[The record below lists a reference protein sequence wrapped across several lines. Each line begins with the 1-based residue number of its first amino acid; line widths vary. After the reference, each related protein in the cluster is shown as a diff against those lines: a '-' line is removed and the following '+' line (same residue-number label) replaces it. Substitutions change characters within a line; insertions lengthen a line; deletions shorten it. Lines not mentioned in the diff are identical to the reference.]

1 MSTLVLHVPWTQ
13 DIDFFIKGPSK
24 IYKNYIES
32 QSNLIKVTP
41 ANIYVNVKKFYSD
54 IKLLFLTLNFLPEF
68 GLSGIVISRFYKK
81 HTKNIKRQG
90 YFIQQGKARTYHKNL

>member
-54 IKLLFLTLNFLPEF
+54 IMLVIDGQAAFLDIELFTRVWPFWY
-68 GLSGIVISRFYKK
+68 S
-81 HTKNIKRQG
+81 NI
-90 YFIQQGKARTYHKNL
+90 